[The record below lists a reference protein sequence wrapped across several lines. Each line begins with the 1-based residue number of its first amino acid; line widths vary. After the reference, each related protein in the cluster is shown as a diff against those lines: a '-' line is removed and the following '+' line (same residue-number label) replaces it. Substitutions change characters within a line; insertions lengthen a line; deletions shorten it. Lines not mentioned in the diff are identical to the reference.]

1 MDAKTTKL
9 LQLAGRYI
17 LLGKLNLAL
26 EQYLKIHETEPG
38 DTTIINSIADLYIR
52 LDDKESA
59 LVWYHK
65 LAEMFEFRELYSNAI
80 ATYRRIL
87 KFSSKN
93 QEAITLLAQLYER
106 QGQLQDARAQY
117 QILANLKIG
126 LNEHSQAISILK
138 KICHLD
144 PRCTESSMTLAKLLE
159 LSGEIEEALQGY
171 LETATAHVEQ
181 GNLMAASQAVEHIFR
196 LNPDNKEFLRSFF
209 LLLQKMD
216 LTERGLGYL
225 QSRSLDGD
233 PEFRLMLSEK
243 FLQEGSFEAA
253 RKLVQGRVR
262 ECPALYRPAV
272 RILQGLI
279 ARKDLDASIDMVED
293 MFETSVRLKDEVTL
307 KALLDSLVELGQN
320 NVRVLKALTAILIR
334 MNEREKLESYL
345 KRLVIL
351 QMRANQLRD
360 ARDSMNKLVVY
371 GQSSSYVDLSNLLN
385 EAMLG
390 STPEALKNT
399 VAQVILT
406 LEQGSFESH
415 EDPLADVDRALGISE
430 LDLGMGMTP
439 EEDSSFLHEMA

>member
-9 LQLAGRYI
+9 LQQAGRYI

-26 EQYLKIHETEPG
+26 EQYLKIHESEPG
-38 DTTIINSIADLYIR
+38 DTTIINSIGDLYSR
-52 LDDKESA
+52 LDDKENA
-59 LVWYHK
+59 LLWYHK

-80 ATYRRIL
+80 ATYRKIL
-87 KFSSKN
+87 KFSPKN
-93 QEAITLLAQLYER
+93 QEAIALLAQLYER
-106 QGQLQDARAQY
+106 QEQIQNARAQY
-117 QILANLKIG
+117 QILAKLKIG

-138 KICHLD
+138 KICRLD
-144 PRCTESSMTLAKLLE
+144 PRCAESRMTLAKLLE
-159 LSGEIEEALQGY
+159 LSGNIEEALQGY

-181 GNLMAASQAVEHIFR
+181 GNLMAASQAIEDIFR
-196 LNPDNKEFLRSFF
+196 LSPDNKEFLRSFF

-216 LTERGLGYL
+216 LTERGLEYL

-233 PEFRLMLSEK
+233 PEFRLILSEK

-262 ECPALYRPAV
+262 ECPALYRPAL

-279 ARKDLDASIDMVED
+279 ARKDLDASLDMVEEL
-293 MFETSVRLKDEVTL
+293 FETSVRLKDEATL
-307 KALLDSLVELGQN
+307 QSLLDSLVELGED

-334 MNEREKLESYL
+334 MNETEKLESYL
-345 KRLVIL
+345 KRLAIL

-360 ARDSMNKLVVY
+360 ARDSMNKLMVH
-371 GQSSSYVDLSNLLN
+371 GQSSFYVDLSNLLN
-385 EAMLG
+385 EAMLD
-390 STPEALKNT
+390 STPEAIKNT
-399 VAQVILT
+399 LAQVILA
-406 LEQGSFESH
+406 LEKGSFESH
-415 EDPLADVDRALGISE
+415 EDPLAGVGLALGISE

>member
-9 LQLAGRYI
+9 LQQAGRYI

-38 DTTIINSIADLYIR
+38 DTTIINSIGDLYSR
-52 LDDKESA
+52 LDDKENA

-80 ATYRRIL
+80 ATYRKIL
-87 KFSSKN
+87 KFSPKN

-106 QGQLQDARAQY
+106 QEQIQNARTQY
-117 QILANLKIG
+117 QILAKLKIG
-126 LNEHSQAISILK
+126 LNEHSQAIGILK
-138 KICHLD
+138 KICRLD
-144 PRCTESSMTLAKLLE
+144 PRCAESRMTLAKLLE
-159 LSGEIEEALQGY
+159 LSGDTEEALQGY

-181 GNLMAASQAVEHIFR
+181 GNLMAARQAVEDIFR
-196 LNPDNKEFLRSFF
+196 LSPDNKEFLRSFF

-216 LTERGLGYL
+216 LTERGLEYL

-233 PEFRLMLSEK
+233 PEFRLILSEK

-262 ECPALYRPAV
+262 ECPALYRPAL

-279 ARKDLDASIDMVED
+279 ARKDLDASLEMVEEL
-293 MFETSVRLKDEVTL
+293 FETSVRLKDEATL
-307 KALLDSLVELGQN
+307 QSLLDSLVELGEN

-360 ARDSMNKLVVY
+360 ARDSLNKLVVH
-371 GQSSSYVDLSNLLN
+371 GQSGLYVDLSNLLN
-385 EAMLG
+385 EAMLD
-390 STPEALKNT
+390 STPEALRNT
-399 VAQVILT
+399 VAQVILA
-406 LEQGSFESH
+406 LEKGSFESH
-415 EDPLADVDRALGISE
+415 EDPLASVGLALGISE

>member
-9 LQLAGRYI
+9 LQQAGRYI

-38 DTTIINSIADLYIR
+38 DTTIINSIGDLYSR
-52 LDDKESA
+52 LDDKENA

-80 ATYRRIL
+80 ATYRKIL
-87 KFSSKN
+87 KFSPKN

-106 QGQLQDARAQY
+106 QEQIQNARTQY
-117 QILANLKIG
+117 QILAKLKIG
-126 LNEHSQAISILK
+126 LNEHSQAIGILK
-138 KICHLD
+138 KICRLD
-144 PRCTESSMTLAKLLE
+144 PRCAESRMTLAKLLE
-159 LSGEIEEALQGY
+159 LSGATEEALQGY

-181 GNLMAASQAVEHIFR
+181 GNLMAARQAVEDIFR
-196 LNPDNKEFLRSFF
+196 LSPDNKEFLRSFF

-216 LTERGLGYL
+216 LTERGLEYL

-233 PEFRLMLSEK
+233 PEFRLILSEK

-262 ECPALYRPAV
+262 ECPALYRPAL

-279 ARKDLDASIDMVED
+279 ARKDLDASLEMVEEL
-293 MFETSVRLKDEVTL
+293 FETSVRLKDEATL
-307 KALLDSLVELGQN
+307 QSLLDSLVELGEN

-360 ARDSMNKLVVY
+360 ARDSLNKLVVH
-371 GQSSSYVDLSNLLN
+371 GQSGLYVDLSNLLN
-385 EAMLG
+385 EAMLD
-390 STPEALKNT
+390 STPEALRNT
-399 VAQVILT
+399 AAQVILA
-406 LEQGSFESH
+406 LEKGSFESH
-415 EDPLADVDRALGISE
+415 EDPLASVGLALGISE

>member
-9 LQLAGRYI
+9 LQQAGRYI

-38 DTTIINSIADLYIR
+38 DTTIINSIGDLYSR
-52 LDDKESA
+52 LDDKENA

-65 LAEMFEFRELYSNAI
+65 LAEMFESRELYSNAI
-80 ATYRRIL
+80 ATYRKIL
-87 KFSSKN
+87 KFSPKN

-106 QGQLQDARAQY
+106 QEQIQNARTQY
-117 QILANLKIG
+117 QILAKLKIG
-126 LNEHSQAISILK
+126 LNEHSQAIGILK
-138 KICHLD
+138 KICRLD
-144 PRCTESSMTLAKLLE
+144 PRCAESRMTLAKLLE
-159 LSGEIEEALQGY
+159 LSGATEEALQGY

-181 GNLMAASQAVEHIFR
+181 GNLMAARQAVEDIFR
-196 LNPDNKEFLRSFF
+196 LSPDNKEFLRSFF

-216 LTERGLGYL
+216 LTERGLEYL

-233 PEFRLMLSEK
+233 PEFRLILSEK

-262 ECPALYRPAV
+262 ECPALYRPAL

-279 ARKDLDASIDMVED
+279 ARKDLDASLEIVEEL
-293 MFETSVRLKDEVTL
+293 FETSVRLKDEATL
-307 KALLDSLVELGQN
+307 QSLLDSLVELGEN

-360 ARDSMNKLVVY
+360 ARDSLNKLVVH
-371 GQSSSYVDLSNLLN
+371 GQSGLYVDLSNLLN
-385 EAMLG
+385 EAMLDL
-390 STPEALKNT
+390 TPEALRNT
-399 VAQVILT
+399 VAQVILA
-406 LEQGSFESH
+406 LEKGSFESH
-415 EDPLADVDRALGISE
+415 EDPLASVGLALGISE

>member
-9 LQLAGRYI
+9 LQQAGRYI

-38 DTTIINSIADLYIR
+38 DTTIINSIGDLYSR
-52 LDDKESA
+52 LDDKENA

-80 ATYRRIL
+80 ATYRKIL
-87 KFSSKN
+87 KFSPKN

-106 QGQLQDARAQY
+106 QEQIQNARTQY
-117 QILANLKIG
+117 QILAKLKIG
-126 LNEHSQAISILK
+126 LNEHSQAIGILK
-138 KICHLD
+138 KICRLD
-144 PRCTESSMTLAKLLE
+144 PRCAESRMTLAKLLE
-159 LSGEIEEALQGY
+159 LSGATEEALQGY

-181 GNLMAASQAVEHIFR
+181 GNLMAARQAVEDIFR
-196 LNPDNKEFLRSFF
+196 LSPDNKEFLRSFF

-216 LTERGLGYL
+216 LTERGLEYL

-233 PEFRLMLSEK
+233 PEFRLILSEK

-262 ECPALYRPAV
+262 ECPALYRPAL

-279 ARKDLDASIDMVED
+279 ARKDLDASLEMVEEL
-293 MFETSVRLKDEVTL
+293 FETSVRLKDEATL
-307 KALLDSLVELGQN
+307 QSLLDSLVELGEN

-360 ARDSMNKLVVY
+360 ARDSLNKLVVH
-371 GQSSSYVDLSNLLN
+371 GQSGLYVDLSNLLN
-385 EAMLG
+385 EAMLD
-390 STPEALKNT
+390 STPEALRNT
-399 VAQVILT
+399 VAQVILA
-406 LEQGSFESH
+406 LEKGSFESH
-415 EDPLADVDRALGISE
+415 EDPLASVGLALGISE